1 MRYKLKA
8 HAKDLLRQILKD
20 HAYDEILKEFD
31 EISTSEMR
39 VECRIASCK
48 SKSGIALTLDL
59 TTYDD
64 YEEIFGLDS
73 WNRLN
78 EGTINRYPRNEMP
91 CYRYL
96 IKDSFGNLSIVSSVE
111 RLTPDSDLKVKRV
124 NVNDVLY
131 AFKD

>member
-20 HAYDEILKEFD
+20 NAYDEIL
-31 EISTSEMR
+31 
-39 VECRIASCK
+39 
-48 SKSGIALTLDL
+48 
-59 TTYDD
+59 
-64 YEEIFGLDS
+64 
-73 WNRLN
+73 
-78 EGTINRYPRNEMP
+78 
-91 CYRYL
+91 
-96 IKDSFGNLSIVSSVE
+96 KDSFGNLSIVSSVE